1 MPIGLR
7 TACIMA
13 DLEAARAALTRGE
26 DVNSKNDLGWTPLRW
41 AVVNKKNSFVRLLL
55 EQPELDLNLANNN
68 SWTVLH
74 CAVTSDYME
83 GVRPCFW
90 PTLASI
96 PIKRTIM
103 AVHQQ

>member
-1 MPIGLR
+1 MTLWLACLR
-7 TACIMA
+7 G
-13 DLEAARAALTRGE
+13 DLKAVRAALTRGE
-26 DVNSKNDLGWTPLRW
+26 DVNSKDDYDFTPLMR
-41 AVVNKKNSFVRLLL
+41 AVMNKNYSIVRLLL

-103 AVHQQ
+103 AIHQ